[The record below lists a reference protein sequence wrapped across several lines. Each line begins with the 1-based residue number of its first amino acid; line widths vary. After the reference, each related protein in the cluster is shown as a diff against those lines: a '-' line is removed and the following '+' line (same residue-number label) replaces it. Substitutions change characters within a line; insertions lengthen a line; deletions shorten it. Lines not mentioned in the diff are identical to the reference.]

1 MLTKRKGG
9 LGIKDINN
17 FNLALLGKWKWNL
30 MQNQGELW
38 ARVLESKYG
47 GWRGLMDANSTAHE
61 SIWWRDLKKV
71 FLYSHQGQLINNG
84 MKWRVRSGDKVKFW
98 EDRWLGGEDSLA
110 GKYPRLYR
118 ISSQQHQLVRQMG
131 SHKDRGWEWNF
142 TWRRSLFDSEIDLAV
157 NFMREVDGKVIQQ

>member
-1 MLTKRKGG
+1 
-9 LGIKDINN
+9 
-17 FNLALLGKWKWNL
+17 
-30 MQNQGELW
+30 
-38 ARVLESKYG
+38 
-47 GWRGLMDANSTAHE
+47 
-61 SIWWRDLKKV
+61 
-71 FLYSHQGQLINNG
+71 
-84 MKWRVRSGDKVKFW
+84 MKWRVRSGDKIKFW

-157 NFMREVDGKVIQQ
+157 NFMREVDGKVKEHVIVENLKSYTCHMHMSLLHVSTSI